1 MLPQPLAQG
10 PFAQVNAAETV
21 TPGEGGIV
29 VQRQA
34 RHVGARIAQLAQQC
48 FDLCG
53 RSVGFADVDDRRA
66 RFEQRAK
73 GLGLAVVTARQRDRN
88 GLVQGEL

>member
-10 PFAQVNAAETV
+10 PFAQVDAAEAV

-34 RHVGARIAQLAQQC
+34 RHVGARIAQLAQQR

-53 RSVGFADVDDRRA
+53 RGVGFADMDDGCA
-66 RFEQRAK
+66 RVEQRAK

-88 GLVQGEL
+88 GLAQGEV

>member
-10 PFAQVNAAETV
+10 PFAQVDARRAV

-34 RHVGARIAQLAQQC
+34 RHVGARIAQLAQQR

-53 RSVGFADVDDRRA
+53 RGVGFADMDDGVRPRRA
-66 RFEQRAK
+66 ARK
-73 GLGLAVVTARQRDRN
+73 GASASPS
-88 GLVQGEL
+88 

>member
-10 PFAQVNAAETV
+10 PFAQVDAAEAV

-34 RHVGARIAQLAQQC
+34 RHVGARIAQLAQQR

-53 RSVGFADVDDRRA
+53 RGV
-66 RFEQRAK
+66 EQRAK

-88 GLVQGEL
+88 GLAQGEV